1 MKMDTLTR
9 LCSAAA
15 IAATCMTANATLFS
29 DGFDT
34 AHNYLADG
42 AAGTMWDGFLV
53 NFTNGNA
60 VATLADADTSS
71 EQCLT
76 LQSTYGN
83 WENGDADGILLFKTI
98 AGDFDA
104 QVRIVS
110 MNNVQWH
117 DAGLMAR
124 VPEQGD
130 AGTGEDWVAVKYAMF
145 NGQNGHRSVD
155 SNLTSTVQVPGLQP
169 WLRLVRNGN
178 LFSSY
183 RSQDGVAWT
192 PVGASLRNDM
202 AGLTVQVGIWHATF
216 SGNSGTAVFD
226 NFTLRGPTAWTNS
239 TGGSWA
245 HAVNW
250 NTGVPGGQGDW
261 ALLPSNFLGSAA
273 ITLDGDRILGRLTID
288 SPAPYSIDPGPL
300 TPEAFLAL
308 DDTAVDAPAQP
319 GLAIQ
324 RGSHAFTAPI
334 ILSNGVEAAVS
345 IGAG

>member
-9 LCSAAA
+9 LCSTAA
-15 IAATCMTANATLFS
+15 IAATCITANAKLFS
-29 DGFDT
+29 DGFGT

-130 AGTGEDWVAVKYAMF
+130 AGTG
-145 NGQNGHRSVD
+145 
-155 SNLTSTVQVPGLQP
+155 
-169 WLRLVRNGN
+169 
-178 LFSSY
+178 
-183 RSQDGVAWT
+183 
-192 PVGASLRNDM
+192 
-202 AGLTVQVGIWHATF
+202 
-216 SGNSGTAVFD
+216 
-226 NFTLRGPTAWTNS
+226 
-239 TGGSWA
+239 
-245 HAVNW
+245 
-250 NTGVPGGQGDW
+250 
-261 ALLPSNFLGSAA
+261 
-273 ITLDGDRILGRLTID
+273 
-288 SPAPYSIDPGPL
+288 
-300 TPEAFLAL
+300 
-308 DDTAVDAPAQP
+308 
-319 GLAIQ
+319 
-324 RGSHAFTAPI
+324 
-334 ILSNGVEAAVS
+334 
-345 IGAG
+345 